1 MLTMMKRICAL
12 SSLLL
17 SFGAAWAA
25 DAPKAEIGNG
35 EIQAKLY
42 LPDANQGYYRGT
54 RFDWSGVL
62 YSLQFKGHNYY
73 GPWFQK
79 TDSAVHDFIYEGSD
93 IVAGPCSAI
102 SGPVDEFAALGWDD
116 AKPGG
121 NFVKIGIGAL
131 RKDDG
136 KYDHYKLYP
145 VADPGKWTIQKHPD
159 SIDFI
164 QELSGSGYDYVYR
177 KTVRLVPGKPQ
188 MVLEHSL
195 RNRGTQTIRTNVYN
209 HNFLVLDN
217 QPTGPGLTI
226 SVPFQIESSH
236 PPNKTLAEIKGDK
249 IVYLSTLKDHDVVAT
264 PIEGFGSSVKDSVI
278 RIENSRLGAGMKI
291 EGDRPLLRASLWSIR
306 TVMAVEPFVDIV
318 VEPGAEFTWQ
328 SVYEYYTVPAS
339 VASLGNAE
347 R

>member
-17 SFGAAWAA
+17 SLGAAWAA
-25 DAPKAEIGNG
+25 DAPKAEISNG
-35 EIQAKLY
+35 EIQAKIY
-42 LPDANQGYYRGT
+42 LPDANNGYYRGT

-62 YSLQFKGHNYY
+62 YSLQFKGHDYY

-79 TDSAVHDFIYEGSD
+79 TDPAIHDFIYEGAD

-102 SGPVDEFAALGWDD
+102 SGPADEFAPLGWDE

-121 NFVKIGIGAL
+121 NFIKIGIGAL
-131 RKDDG
+131 RKPEDG
-136 KYDHYKLYP
+136 KYDNYKLYP

-164 QELSGSGYDYVYR
+164 QELSSAGYDYVYR
-177 KTVRLVPGKPQ
+177 KTVRLVPGKPE
-188 MVLEHSL
+188 MALEHSL
-195 RNRGTQTIRTNVYN
+195 RNRGAHAIRTNVYN

-217 QPTGPGLTI
+217 QPPGAGLTI
-226 SVPFQIESSH
+226 SVPFQIESTH
-236 PPNKTLAEIKGDK
+236 PPNKTLAEIKGNK
-249 IVYLSTLKDHDVVAT
+249 IVYLTTLKDRDVAAT
-264 PIEGFGSSVKDSVI
+264 PIQGFGASAKDNVI
-278 RIENSRLGAGMKI
+278 RIENSRVGAGMKI
-291 EGDRPLLRASLWSIR
+291 EGNRPLLKASLWSIR

-339 VASLGNAE
+339 AN
-347 R
+347 

>member
-17 SFGAAWAA
+17 SLGAAWAA
-25 DAPKAEIGNG
+25 DAPKAEISNG
-35 EIQAKLY
+35 EIQAKIY
-42 LPDANQGYYRGT
+42 LPDANNGYYRGT

-62 YSLQFKGHNYY
+62 YSLQFKGHDYY

-79 TDSAVHDFIYEGSD
+79 TDPAIHDFIYEGAD

-102 SGPVDEFAALGWDD
+102 SGPVDEFAPLGWDE

-121 NFVKIGIGAL
+121 NFIKIGIGAL
-131 RKDDG
+131 RKPEDG
-136 KYDHYKLYP
+136 KYDNYKLYP

-164 QELSGSGYDYVYR
+164 QELSSAGYDYVYR
-177 KTVRLVPGKPQ
+177 KTVRLVAGKPE
-188 MVLEHSL
+188 MALEHSL
-195 RNRGTQTIRTNVYN
+195 RNRGTQAIRTNVYN

-217 QPTGPGLTI
+217 QPPGAGLTI
-226 SVPFQIESSH
+226 SVPFQIESPH
-236 PPNKTLAEIKGDK
+236 PPNKALAEIKGNK
-249 IVYLSTLKDHDVVAT
+249 IVYLTTLKDRDVAAT
-264 PIEGFGSSVKDSVI
+264 PIQGFGASAKDNVI
-278 RIENSRLGAGMKI
+278 RIENSRVGAGMKI
-291 EGDRPLLRASLWSIR
+291 EGNRPLLKASLWSIR

-339 VASLGNAE
+339 AN
-347 R
+347 